1 MKISIDFDGTLWD
14 HMAFFREFMTVMQKS
29 GHQVGM
35 LTGHSMDTKDK
46 DIELMKARNFPKPD
60 FYFGRT
66 EKYMSYNGAVYKSF
80 IIRTENIDL
89 HFDDCDF
96 ALPETISLFNE
107 HLGDQLYKLVVMK
120 HREPKGVHFE

>member
-14 HMAFFREFMTVMQKS
+14 HMAFFRGFMIAMQAQ

-35 LTGHSMDTKDK
+35 LTGHTADGEEQ
-46 DIELMKARNFPKPD
+46 DIDLMLTRGFPKPD

-66 EKYMSYNGAVYKSF
+66 PEYVPFNGAVFKTH
-80 IIRTENIDL
+80 IIKKEGIDI
-89 HFDDCDF
+89 HFDDCDY
-96 ALPETISLFNE
+96 ALPETLRLFQDG
-107 HLGDQLYKLVVMK
+107 LGTEIYKLVIMY